1 MKLQSV
7 NGNNETGFTWSRIG
21 DRRGWWGVCLKVV
34 VEKNENGLLAVV
46 VLVATS
52 ESHVDALLK
61 ERIARDEKTLVGAPA
76 FHPV

>member
-1 MKLQSV
+1 
-7 NGNNETGFTWSRIG
+7 
-21 DRRGWWGVCLKVV
+21 VCLKVV